1 MIHLM
6 IRLENLQLALA
17 GRTIL
22 DGASLAVGPGETVAL
37 LGASGSGKSILL
49 RAAVGLLRP
58 DAGRVWLQ
66 GEEVTGASA
75 SRLRQVRRQV
85 GMLFQGTAL
94 FDSMTV
100 AENIGFVLREV
111 TGLPPEEVAGR
122 VDELLVRLRLG
133 PIGRQYPAELSG
145 GMKKRVGIAR
155 ALAHNPPLLF
165 LDDPTA
171 GLDPIT
177 GDVIADL
184 IAESCNRCD
193 RATVVVTNQL
203 PVIQR
208 VATRV
213 ALLTDGRVTE
223 LGTPRAVFAGGRG
236 ALRSFLEGGEAA
248 P

>member
-1 MIHLM
+1 M
-6 IRLENLQLALA
+6 IRIDDLRLALA

-22 DGASLAVGPGETVAL
+22 AGARLAVGPGETVAL

-58 DAGRVWLQ
+58 DSGRVWLMR
-66 GEEVTGASA
+66 EEVTGANP

-100 AENIGFVLREV
+100 SENIGFVLREV
-111 TGLPPEEVAGR
+111 LGLEPAEADR
-122 VDELLVRLRLG
+122 KVDELLERLRLG
-133 PIGRQYPAELSG
+133 AIQRQYPAELSG

-155 ALAHNPPLLF
+155 ALAHDPPILF

-177 GDVIADL
+177 GDVIVDL
-184 IAESCNRCD
+184 IAEFGSRSD

-213 ALLTDGRVTE
+213 ALLADGRVTE
-223 LGTPRAVFAGGRG
+223 LGPPRALFAGGRG
-236 ALRSFLEGGEAA
+236 ALRSFLENREA